1 MKITEI
7 VGVLSGMMIAIALV
21 SVLFSVSISPLM
33 EMDNNGLSSLQTK
46 SGTYTHGFTL
56 KDLFGTRTQRPYTP
70 AHIVMLPAVDAQID
84 ANMLGSIGPSH
95 HRQIWIFPELTFRR
109 VGPSITDTASNTTN
123 AHLWTNHYLMTLAS
137 IQNKS
142 LTLSSWNRLDEGFS
156 AVGDTSTLWNS
167 LQVYRE
173 GLNLMVNGEAGRTN
187 ILFYAG
193 NQPDRLLHMY
203 QFGGVE

>member
-7 VGVLSGMMIAIALV
+7 VGILSGMMIAMALV
-21 SVLFSVSISPLM
+21 SVLFLVSIKPLM
-33 EMDNNGLSSLQTK
+33 EMDNTGFSSLQTK
-46 SGTYTHGFTL
+46 SGAYTQGFTL
-56 KDLFGTRTQRPYTP
+56 EDLFGTRTQKPYTP
-70 AHIVMLPAVDAQID
+70 AHIIMLPAVDAQID
-84 ANMLGSIGPSH
+84 ANMSGAIGPSQ

-123 AHLWTNHYLMTLAS
+123 THLWTNHYLMTLAS

-142 LTLSSWNRLDEGFS
+142 LTLSSWKRLEEGFS
-156 AVGDTSTLWNS
+156 TVGDTSTLWNS
-167 LQVYRE
+167 LQAYSD
-173 GLNLMVNGEAGRTN
+173 GLNLIVNGEAGRTN

-193 NQPDRLLHMY
+193 DQPDRLLHMY